1 MPHLGISFEEKRVER
16 VEALKDELKLE
27 SLPIPNV
34 SYYQTIEEQNQFL
47 NSISNTQFGKNLL
60 KLQNRFNEEMGI
72 PLILPKF
79 SDLNNISIID
89 QQFLAMQG
97 LRIGKDRQGNYGIE
111 ISGLKRAYDT
121 IDQTKGKAGSYYEKG
136 GAGYQEVVKQKKPA
150 RVFQPAVT
158 EEVTVDAPGITLDS
172 IISGITQAVTVQ
184 EAAAQPLASAI

>member
-60 KLQNRFNEEMGI
+60 KLQNRLNEEMGI
-72 PLILPKF
+72 PLILPKL
-79 SDLNNISIID
+79 SNITNISVLQ

-97 LRIGKDRQGNYGIE
+97 IGLGKDRQGNYGAE
-111 ISGLKRAYDT
+111 IQGTARAFQN
-121 IDQTKGKAGSYYEKG
+121 IAQTNGKAGSFFLPG
-136 GAGYQEVVKQKKPA
+136 GLGYQEVVKQKKPSK
-150 RVFQPAVT
+150 
-158 EEVTVDAPGITLDS
+158 S
-172 IISGITQAVTVQ
+172 IPTTSNRRSYCRCTRRNNTR
-184 EAAAQPLASAI
+184 